1 MFKYLVQGFKK
12 FLLQA
17 LVTLMESVI
26 VVLLSMMALGDVRCE
41 LFRICMLF
49 ISFQVFYRSVIFF
62 EEKLV
67 K

>member
-41 LFRICMLF
+41 LFRICNAFYFLP
-49 ISFQVFYRSVIFF
+49 SF
-62 EEKLV
+62 L
-67 K
+67 